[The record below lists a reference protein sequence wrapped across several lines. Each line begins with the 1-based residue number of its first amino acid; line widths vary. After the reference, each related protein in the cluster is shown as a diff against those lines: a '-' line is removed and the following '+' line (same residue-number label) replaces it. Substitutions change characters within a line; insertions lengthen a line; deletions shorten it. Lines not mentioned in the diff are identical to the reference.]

1 MLAMTQISFNP
12 YTWPDMPI
20 WLWPIVWWQL
30 LKLQAEMRAN
40 PQPFLYCV
48 EPSGQVIVYLLPD
61 QTDLTA
67 WLYQQRQIYRD
78 HWVPMHDKSGEAHL
92 NPIRYWTPRF
102 MERGH
107 LINFISQRTGFDPAP
122 AIEDSS

>member
-1 MLAMTQISFNP
+1 MTQISFNP

-30 LKLQAEMRAN
+30 LKLQAEMKSD
-40 PQPFLYCV
+40 PQPFLYQI
-48 EPSGQVIVYLLPD
+48 EPNGQVIVYLLPD

-67 WLYQQRQIYRD
+67 WLYQQSHIYRD
-78 HWVPMHDKSGEAHL
+78 HWAPMHDKSGEGHL
-92 NPIRYWTPRF
+92 SAIRYWTPRF
-102 MERGH
+102 MARGH

-122 AIEDSS
+122 VIDDSS

>member
-1 MLAMTQISFNP
+1 MTPISFNP

-30 LKLQAEMRAN
+30 LKLQAEMRAD
-40 PQPFLYCV
+40 PQPFLYQI
-48 EPSGQVIVYLLPD
+48 EPNGQVIVYFLPD
-61 QTDLTA
+61 ETDLNA
-67 WLYQQRQIYRD
+67 WLYQQSQIYRD
-78 HWVPMHDKSGEAHL
+78 HWVPMHDPSGEAHL
-92 NPIRYWTPRF
+92 SAIRYWTPRY
-102 MERGH
+102 MARGH